1 MLASIDSSAESYAVL
16 SRSTLFKTVP
26 PRFIDRCLQE
36 CEQRRLAAGEILL
49 SPDRQNQ
56 HIYLVLGGCLSV
68 HLDSL
73 DHIPLGFLQAGEC
86 IGEISILDQQ
96 NPSAFVVASEAA
108 TVLAIPCQMLWA
120 LLDESPQIARNLLYI
135 LAQRTRSDHAIILAQ
150 EQYAYID
157 ILTGLRNR
165 RWLEVSYA
173 RVQKRL
179 QFDGRCLCLIMVDV
193 DHFKRVNDQYGHPA
207 GDRMLYAVAQSLVN
221 LMRPNDM
228 IVRFGGEEFIV
239 LLPDLDLPEAM
250 TIAERLRAGIAALK
264 IRIDGVL
271 EPLAV
276 TVSLGVA
283 RMLPSE
289 TLEMLVARADVA
301 LYRAKAGG
309 RNRVVV

>member
-1 MLASIDSSAESYAVL
+1 MLSC
-16 SRSTLFKTVP
+16 STLFKNVP

-49 SPDRQNQ
+49 SPHRQNQ

-108 TVLAIPCQMLWA
+108 TVLAIPCQLLWT

-135 LAQRTRSDHAIILAQ
+135 LAQRTRSDHAVILAR

-157 ILTGLRNR
+157 MLTGLRNR
-165 RWLEVSYA
+165 RWLEVTYA

-179 QFDGRCLCLIMVDV
+179 QFDGHCLCLVMVDV
-193 DHFKRVNDQYGHPA
+193 DHFKGVNDHYGHPA
-207 GDRMLYAVAQSLVN
+207 GDKMLYVVAQSLAN
-221 LMRPNDM
+221 LMRPDDM
-228 IVRFGGEEFIV
+228 IVRFGGDEFIV
-239 LLPDLDLPEAM
+239 LLPGVELSEAA
-250 TIAERLRAGIAALK
+250 TIAERLRAGIAAMTLG
-264 IRIDGVL
+264 IDGVSK
-271 EPLAV
+271 PLSV
-276 TVSLGVA
+276 TVSLGIA
-283 RMLPSE
+283 RMLPDE
-289 TLEMLVARADVA
+289 ALEALVARADA
-301 LYRAKAGG
+301 TLYRAKAGG
-309 RNRVVV
+309 RNRVAV